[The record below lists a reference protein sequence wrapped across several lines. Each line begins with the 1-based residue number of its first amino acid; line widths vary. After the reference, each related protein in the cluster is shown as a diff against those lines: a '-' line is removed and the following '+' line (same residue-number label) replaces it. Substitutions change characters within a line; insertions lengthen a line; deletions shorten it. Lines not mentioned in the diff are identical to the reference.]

1 MILASSSSPDRAG
14 PGLPIDACLR
24 RLEAAI
30 TAARALGIVVEE
42 ATAVRDDAVARLG
55 FPADAFVVALVGG
68 TGVGK
73 SSIVNALA
81 GVEISAA
88 SVRRPTTATPV
99 AWIPAGSEED
109 LGPLL
114 EWLAVA
120 PADVHAAPRPGV
132 ATESGETP
140 PAAVAILDLPDL
152 DSIAPSHRARVDAA
166 LPRVDAV
173 IWVTDPE
180 KYHDA
185 RLHDEFLVRW
195 LPRLGRQLVVVNK
208 ADRLTAEDGE
218 LIRRDLGRDI
228 ERIAGAA
235 GREPHA
241 RPAVVLAS
249 TRGGVHRATTD
260 RATTDRGAAD
270 GAALPGYPGPAASD
284 GLAAVRGW
292 LLDSA
297 AAKQV
302 ARTRLLATIRDTIS
316 ALARTGGLD
325 PMGEAAPLL
334 TAEVRRAAADGAT
347 EALLRVVDLV
357 ALRRQ
362 AVGATRARARARG
375 AGPLGGITSRLFRWS
390 GRQARVAD
398 PAAYLVRWRDRGTP
412 GPAAGVVRAAL
423 SDALRTATAGTRRRL
438 AAETAS
444 EPLERALGSAV
455 DRAIVADPGV
465 PPTSAWWTVIGLAQ
479 TIATGALVLSAVWVV
494 LWILIKFAADTIVL
508 PVVGQVPIPLVAL
521 VASLLAGY
529 LLARLLGLHAGWL
542 GRRWADRLAAR
553 IRAGVRQEAANAAF
567 GPIDRLEADRRA
579 LRDAARGAASE
590 CGAGD

>member
-1 MILASSSSPDRAG
+1 MIREPSSSIDPGGR
-14 PGLPIDACLR
+14 GLPIDACLG

-30 TAARALGIVVEE
+30 VAARDLGVAIEE

-55 FPADAFVVALVGG
+55 FPADALVVALVGG

-81 GVEISAA
+81 GAEISPA

-109 LGPLL
+109 LRPLL
-114 EWLAVA
+114 DWLAVA
-120 PADVHAAPRPGV
+120 PGDVHAAPPPG
-132 ATESGETP
+132 AAADTAGTP
-140 PAAVAILDLPDL
+140 PAALAILDLPDL
-152 DSIAPSHRARVDAA
+152 DSIEPAHRERVDAA
-166 LPRVDAV
+166 MPRVDAV

-185 RLHDEFLVRW
+185 RLHDELLARW

-208 ADRLTAEDGE
+208 ADRLTADDGE
-218 LIRRDLGRDI
+218 LIRRDLERDI
-228 ERIAGAA
+228 ERIT
-235 GREPHA
+235 GRVGRDPRA
-241 RPAVVLAS
+241 RPTVILAS
-249 TRGGVHRATTD
+249 TRGGVGRAV
-260 RATTDRGAAD
+260 ADRGAAAR
-270 GAALPGYPGPAASD
+270 GAVPGDPGSAASD
-284 GLAAVRGW
+284 GLAAVRAW
-292 LLDSA
+292 LVDSA

-302 ARTRLLATIRDTIS
+302 ARTRLLATIRDTI
-316 ALARTGGLD
+316 AGLARASGLD
-325 PMGEAAPLL
+325 LTREAVPLIS
-334 TAEVRRAAADGAT
+334 AEARRAATTDAS

-423 SDALRTATAGTRRRL
+423 TDALRTATPGTRRRL
-438 AAETAS
+438 AAETTS

-455 DRAIVADPGV
+455 DRAIATDPGV

-479 TIATGALVLSAVWVV
+479 TIATGALVLSAVWVFLWV
-494 LWILIKFAADTIVL
+494 LIRFPADAVVL
-508 PVVGQVPIPLVAL
+508 AVVGRVPIPIVAL
-521 VASLLAGY
+521 IVSLFAGY

-542 GRRWADRLAAR
+542 GRRWADRLADR
-553 IRAGVRQEAANAAF
+553 IRTAVRSGVGQTAF
-567 GPIDRLEADRRA
+567 EPIDLIESARRDLWTAAHDAGRGCGSAD
-579 LRDAARGAASE
+579 
-590 CGAGD
+590 